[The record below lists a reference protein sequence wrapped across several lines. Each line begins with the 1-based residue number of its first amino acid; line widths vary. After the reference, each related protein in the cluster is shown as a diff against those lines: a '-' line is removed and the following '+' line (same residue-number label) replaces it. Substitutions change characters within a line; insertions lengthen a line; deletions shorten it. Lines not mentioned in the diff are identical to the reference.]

1 MASRYP
7 QILVIRSEP
16 GASETVARL
25 EAADYET
32 IKSPVLAIAN
42 DLEVALPDLSEI
54 EDLIFTSANG
64 VRAFSQRS
72 DRRDH
77 KAWCVGPATAAAA
90 EEAGFER
97 VEQSSGNAT
106 DLADYII
113 ERTTPTDKRMLH
125 IANAE
130 AKGHLRTRLTDAGFA
145 LAFCPL
151 YRMTRASHLP
161 MDALEALVSQAPTLV
176 LIHSEKGALAFSDLI
191 SSLTPQNCTGVAI
204 SHQAA
209 EPLSGF
215 ALKHINIADRPDEDS
230 LMETLQMT
238 VATLST

>member
-1 MASRYP
+1 P

-16 GASETVARL
+16 GASETIARL
-25 EAADYET
+25 QAASYET
-32 IKSPVLAIAN
+32 IKSPVLAIASN
-42 DLEVALPDLSEI
+42 PEVDIPDLSEI
-54 EDLIFTSANG
+54 EALIFTSANG
-64 VRAFSQRS
+64 VRAFAQRTES
-72 DRRDH
+72 RDH
-77 KAWCVGPATAAAA
+77 TAWCVGPATAAAA
-90 EEAGFER
+90 REAGFKR

-113 ERTTPTDKRMLH
+113 NRTPPTGKPMLH

-130 AKGHLRTRLTDAGFA
+130 AKGHLRKRLTNAGFTIV
-145 LAFCPL
+145 FCPL
-151 YRMTRASHLP
+151 YRMTRAIHLS
-161 MDALEALVSQAPTLV
+161 DTALETLISQAPTLV
-176 LIHSEKGALAFSDLI
+176 LIHSEKGALAFSELI

-209 EPLSGF
+209 EPLSGS
-215 ALKHINIADRPDEDS
+215 ALKQINIADRPDEDS